1 MESRHTHVCNT
12 IPRYARRWEPESTR
26 KGQTGKEQDLDHLR
40 KALSRTNRTEVLLF
54 SSFSHPVSTDHSPD
68 GTSVRN
74 INVRFQNSQQKA
86 YIVTLSTRTPV
97 YLAIT
102 EKECCHC
109 CIQQLFRNQKFYWRT
124 KEDNLRKASL
134 EHNSFNSALPY
145 RSVVGKHPFLE
156 GKVPSFSP

>member
-1 MESRHTHVCNT
+1 MKHASLLIVNIVKIATLMTSLYLCLIAHFIVHEFHAK
-12 IPRYARRWEPESTR
+12 I
-26 KGQTGKEQDLDHLR
+26 G
-40 KALSRTNRTEVLLF
+40 LLF
-54 SSFSHPVSTDHSPD
+54 EFSSTDHSPD
-68 GTSVRN
+68 GTSYVS

-97 YLAIT
+97 YLAIN

-109 CIQQLFRNQKFYWRT
+109 CIQQLFRNHKFYWRT

-156 GKVPSFSP
+156 GKVPLFSP

>member
-1 MESRHTHVCNT
+1 MVAYISFPTAE
-12 IPRYARRWEPESTR
+12 IL
-26 KGQTGKEQDLDHLR
+26 QDHR
-40 KALSRTNRTEVLLF
+40 QGRIRIVRQYKRALSKFAARL
-54 SSFSHPVSTDHSPD
+54 
-68 GTSVRN
+68 
-74 INVRFQNSQQKA
+74 
-86 YIVTLSTRTPV
+86 IVTLSTRTPV
-97 YLAIT
+97 YFAIT

-156 GKVPSFSP
+156 GKVSSFFP